1 MKKKSEVFCVF
12 KKFKTFV
19 EKKNGCNIKVM
30 RSNRGDKIVS
40 KEFEDIM
47 YIMGLV
53 NINSFIFSTT
63 KWSN

>member
-1 MKKKSEVFCVF
+1 MYFLKKKSEVFCVF

-47 YIMGLV
+47 
-53 NINSFIFSTT
+53 
-63 KWSN
+63 